1 MEPGPGWEGRL
12 EASQLRYCSL
22 LRSASQTSATLD
34 RTAEAAVSTAA
45 VSTAAGFMAADS
57 MAADLA
63 GCTKGDFTMADGT
76 LASLACP
83 MVSAEGIAAT
93 GSMAR
98 VTDAMAGGGCRV
110 GMDFLFISVVGL
122 LP

>member
-1 MEPGPGWEGRL
+1 MEPGPGWEGCL
-12 EASQLRYCSL
+12 EASQLRYCLL

-34 RTAEAAVSTAA
+34 RTAEAG

-63 GCTKGDFTMADGT
+63 GCTKGDFTMTDGT

-98 VTDAMAGGGCRV
+98 VTDAMAGGGCLV

>member
-34 RTAEAAVSTAA
+34 RTAEAAVY
-45 VSTAAGFMAADS
+45 TAAGF

-110 GMDFLFISVVGL
+110 GMDFLFISVAGL